1 MTCTATTA
9 HNTAGHPLAQA
20 PLFGLDMK
28 SFAGRPVAVGYEV
41 GVGVALEQSRAYLV
55 VARCL
60 YGIQALFE
68 NVELQRHSILTEF
81 DARFERYC
89 IVFVVWKK
97 TDPTIRMV

>member
-1 MTCTATTA
+1 MTCAATTA
-9 HNTAGHPLAQA
+9 HNTACHPLAPA
-20 PLFGLDMK
+20 PLLGLDTK
-28 SFAGRPVAVGYEV
+28 SFACRPVAVGYEV

-68 NVELQRHSILTEF
+68 NCEPQRHSILTEF
-81 DARFERYC
+81 DAGPERYGV
-89 IVFVVWKK
+89 VFVVWKK